1 VTSDKKPADDFDGPW
16 KRALERFLEPAL
28 RLLSPE
34 LHADIDWTRE
44 IAFLNK
50 ELAQYLPEGGSG
62 KGHVD
67 VFAGVYLKSGKPSRI
82 LLHAEVQADPETNFG
97 RRIFRYWY
105 HLFDARLLPV
115 VSLVILADTRRR
127 WRPDHFELA
136 TYYTRVRFDFQ
147 PVKLVDLEDRIDEL
161 EQSGN
166 PFALFVVAH
175 LAAKRTKEGEERLY
189 WKLRLVRQLFALGLS
204 TEDVRLLF
212 TVVDWVLRLPADLK
226 TRFRDEVHAMKQE
239 NEVEFINCIEEAALE
254 KGIEKGME
262 KGRLESK
269 RESVLQVLEARF
281 GAVPEEVQSAL
292 SAIEDLKRLETL
304 TRTAAT
310 MPDMDTFAQAL
321 AAD

>member
-1 VTSDKKPADDFDGPW
+1 VTSDKKATDDFDGPW

-28 RLLSPE
+28 RLLAPE

-44 IAFLNK
+44 VAFLNK
-50 ELAQYLPEGGSG
+50 ELEQYLPEGGSG
-62 KGHVD
+62 KGRVD
-67 VFAGVYLKSGKPSRI
+67 VFAGVYLKSGRPSRI
-82 LLHAEVQADPETNFG
+82 LLHAEVQADPKTNFG

-147 PVKLVDLEDRIDEL
+147 PVKLIDLEDRIDEL
-161 EQSGN
+161 ERSGN

-212 TVVDWVLRLPADLK
+212 TVVDWVLRLPEDLK
-226 TRFRDEVHAMKQE
+226 TRFRDEVHAMSQE
-239 NEVEFINCIEEAALE
+239 NEVEFINCIEEAAL
-254 KGIEKGME
+254 E

-310 MPDMDTFAQAL
+310 VPDMDTFAQAL